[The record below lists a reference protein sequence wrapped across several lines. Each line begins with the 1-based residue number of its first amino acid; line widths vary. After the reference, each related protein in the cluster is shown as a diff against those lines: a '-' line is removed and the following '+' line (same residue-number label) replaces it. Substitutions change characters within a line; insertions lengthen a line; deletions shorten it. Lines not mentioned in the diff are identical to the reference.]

1 MFYCNDCAKE
11 NDYPETITKSQG
23 PCELCG
29 KVAICNDMP
38 SSKLPK
44 RKFYCDTE
52 TSGLNPITMSYP
64 VGIGKVY
71 DDGKPVV
78 MKGYPV
84 IKIPANGKPDWYE
97 GARTWCFVYSR
108 DNGNF
113 ILEGFRGEVEA
124 YLKKTYTHYF
134 CYISMWNHG
143 ESRGHWDFWK
153 DYVGIFA
160 PDKHRKDWKYTI
172 RPYSNAYGHVTPK
185 EEIEEKTLRFKR
197 MPKHWIQEFNK
208 L

>member
-1 MFYCNDCAKE
+1 ME
-11 NDYPETITKSQG
+11 NVKIVKKD
-23 PCELCG
+23 
-29 KVAICNDMP
+29 
-38 SSKLPK
+38 
-44 RKFYCDTE
+44 
-52 TSGLNPITMSYP
+52 
-64 VGIGKVY
+64 
-71 DDGKPVV
+71 
-78 MKGYPV
+78 YPV

-108 DNGNF
+108 HNGNF
-113 ILEGFRGEVEA
+113 ILEGFRGEVED

-143 ESRGHWDFWK
+143 QSRGHWHFWK
-153 DYVGIFA
+153 DYVGIFT

-185 EEIEEKTLRFKR
+185 EEIEEKTLHFKR
-197 MPKHWIQEFNK
+197 MPKRWIPEFNK

>member
-1 MFYCNDCAKE
+1 ME
-11 NDYPETITKSQG
+11 NEFCMGAS
-23 PCELCG
+23 
-29 KVAICNDMP
+29 
-38 SSKLPK
+38 
-44 RKFYCDTE
+44 
-52 TSGLNPITMSYP
+52 
-64 VGIGKVY
+64 
-71 DDGKPVV
+71 GKPNDF
-78 MKGYPV
+78 MKKIVQNAQRFGYEVTVNNGGKYPI
-84 IKIPANGKPDWYE
+84 IKVPANGKPDWYE

-124 YLKKTYTHYF
+124 YLKKNYTHYF
-134 CYISMWNHG
+134 CYWSLWSHG
-143 ESRGHWDFWK
+143 QSRGHWDFWK
-153 DYVGIFA
+153 DYVGVFE
-160 PDKHRKDWKYTI
+160 PSKSRKDWKYMI